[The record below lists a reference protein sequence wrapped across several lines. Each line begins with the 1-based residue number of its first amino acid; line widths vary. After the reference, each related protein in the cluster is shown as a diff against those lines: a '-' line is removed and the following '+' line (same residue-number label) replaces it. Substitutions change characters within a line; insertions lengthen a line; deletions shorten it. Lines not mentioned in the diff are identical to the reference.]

1 MNSSQISG
9 RRTAWWLG
17 CALGMSCGLVA
28 CGGAT
33 DNAPASSTPSASA
46 SSAAAP
52 ASTPASAAKG
62 GPGGPVSVT
71 TVVAKKRDF
80 DVKLDAIGTVT
91 AMSSVDVKP
100 QVSSVVTQVHVKEG
114 QFVKKGEVLFTL
126 DTRPDEANVAKVRA
140 QLAKDEALLADA
152 QRQLA
157 RSKDLVSK
165 NFISQGAVDTN
176 QAQVD
181 AQQANLL
188 ADKAALDAAQVS
200 LSYTRVRAASAG
212 RLGAIN
218 AFAGSAVVANQT
230 AMVSITQLDPINVS
244 FNLPQR
250 NLQAA
255 LAGLKS
261 GGIAVQASLPE
272 AKAPLLG
279 SLQFVDNAV
288 DAATGTIKVRAKFDN
303 RDFKLWP
310 GQFVNTQLLS
320 HTLADA
326 VVIPTTAVIQS
337 ARGAIVYIAKEGRA
351 NLRPVKILASQGEES
366 AVSGINAG
374 DKVVLEGRQNLRP
387 ESPVVERAPGGKG
400 DGKGKPASA
409 ASAPAPASAPAS
421 VAP

>member
-33 DNAPASSTPSASA
+33 DNAPASSTASASA

-244 FNLPQR
+244 FNLPQ
-250 NLQAA
+250 A